1 MEEILSELASNP
13 DTIKELVD
21 KYKPLVYAGAK
32 ELLGVFKD
40 LADNKEFFKVCA
52 TASRNEFDALVE
64 VGFSQAQAMAL
75 ILHNADQ
82 LKAASSNMSASSS
95 KSKK

>member
-13 DTIKELVD
+13 DIIKELVE

-40 LADNKEFFKVCA
+40 LADNKELFKVCA

-64 VGFSQAQAMAL
+64 VGFSQSQAMA
-75 ILHNADQ
+75 IMLHNAEQ
-82 LKAASSNMSASSS
+82 IKKTSKNISASSS